1 MQLNKRNTILSLM
14 LIFTPLGIYSAD
26 LNIATIDPQNALLST
41 EIAKQEFE
49 EMQNSKEWTE
59 IAEELQAKETE
70 AREIQE
76 RTQKEGPTMSDED
89 KQEAGKRFQSLV
101 QDIEFLRK
109 KLSDIQKQ
117 VIQLVQQQQAE
128 KYQVI
133 VTELIRA
140 KAITLLMDRGQG
152 SSLMYA
158 DESFDITQ
166 EVVDSMNQQEE

>member
-1 MQLNKRNTILSLM
+1 MKLINRNIWLTLV
-14 LIFTPLGIYSAD
+14 LIFAPLGVYSAD
-26 LNIATIDPQNALLST
+26 LNIATIDPQTALLST
-41 EIAKQEFE
+41 ELAKQEIE
-49 EMQNSKEWTE
+49 EMRNSAEWVE
-59 IAEELQAKETE
+59 IAEELQAKDTE
-70 AREIQE
+70 AREIIE
-76 RTQKEGPTMSDED
+76 KNQKEGPTMSDEE
-89 KQEAGKRFQSLV
+89 KQEANKRLQSLS

-109 KLSDIQKQ
+109 KLNDIQGQ

-133 VTELIRA
+133 MTELIRA
-140 KAITLLMDRGQG
+140 KAITLLLDRAQG

>member
-1 MQLNKRNTILSLM
+1 MDLNKRNLILSLM
-14 LIFTPLGIYSAD
+14 LIFTPLTVYSAD

-128 KYQVI
+128 K
-133 VTELIRA
+133 
-140 KAITLLMDRGQG
+140 
-152 SSLMYA
+152 
-158 DESFDITQ
+158 
-166 EVVDSMNQQEE
+166 

>member
-1 MQLNKRNTILSLM
+1 MNLNNKIILLTLALLLAPFS
-14 LIFTPLGIYSAD
+14 IYSAGI
-26 LNIATIDPQNALLST
+26 NIATIDPQTALLST
-41 EIAKQEFE
+41 EVAIQEFE

-117 VIQLVQQQQAE
+117 IVQLVQQQQAE
-128 KYQVI
+128 KYQI
-133 VTELIRA
+133 IMTELIRA
-140 KAITLLMDRGQG
+140 KAITLLLDRAQG

-166 EVVDSMNQQEE
+166 EVVDAMNQKEE

>member
-1 MQLNKRNTILSLM
+1 MNLNNKNILLTLALLLSP
-14 LIFTPLGIYSAD
+14 FSIYSAD
-26 LNIATIDPQNALLST
+26 INIATIDPQTALLST
-41 EIAKQEFE
+41 EVAIQEFE

-117 VIQLVQQQQAE
+117 IVQIVQQQQAE

-133 VTELIRA
+133 MTELIRA
-140 KAITLLMDRGQG
+140 KAITLLLDRAQG

-166 EVVDSMNQQEE
+166 EVVDAMNQKEE

>member
-1 MQLNKRNTILSLM
+1 MNLNNKNILLT
-14 LIFTPLGIYSAD
+14 LALLLTPFGIYSAD
-26 LNIATIDPQNALLST
+26 INIATIDPQNALLST
-41 EIAKQEFE
+41 EVAIQKFE

-117 VIQLVQQQQAE
+117 IVQLVQQQQAE

-133 VTELIRA
+133 MTELIRA
-140 KAITLLMDRGQG
+140 KAITLLLDRAQG

-166 EVVDSMNQQEE
+166 EVVDAMNQKEE

>member
-1 MQLNKRNTILSLM
+1 MKLINRNIWLTLV
-14 LIFTPLGIYSAD
+14 LIFAPLGVYSAD
-26 LNIATIDPQNALLST
+26 LNIATIDPQTALLST
-41 EIAKQEFE
+41 ELAKQEIE
-49 EMQNSKEWTE
+49 EMRNSAEWVE
-59 IAEELQAKETE
+59 IAEELQAKDTE
-70 AREIQE
+70 AREIIE
-76 RTQKEGPTMSDED
+76 KNQKEGPTMSDEE
-89 KQEAGKRFQSLV
+89 KQEANKRLQSLS

-109 KLSDIQKQ
+109 KLNDIQGQ

-140 KAITLLMDRGQG
+140 KAITILLDRGQG

>member
-1 MQLNKRNTILSLM
+1 MHLNKRNTILSLM

-140 KAITLLMDRGQG
+140 KAITLLLDRGQG